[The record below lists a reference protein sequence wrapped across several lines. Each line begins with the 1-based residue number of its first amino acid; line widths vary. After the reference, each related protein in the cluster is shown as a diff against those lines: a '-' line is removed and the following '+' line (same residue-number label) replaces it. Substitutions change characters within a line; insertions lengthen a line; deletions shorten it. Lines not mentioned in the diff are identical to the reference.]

1 MQVCSCQCS
10 RGLLVP
16 GSRFPVGESS
26 IPVQGRAGS
35 FSSLR
40 AMPWKTG
47 NQEPGTLK
55 PSGFTLLEIII
66 ALSVFLIVMAGVFA
80 IAKGSMELSAD
91 LTSTQERAMTRQN
104 FIEFLRA
111 SFRRLPGE
119 AEITLTLE
127 NQRGTYVPT
136 LNVYN
141 GGDAFST
148 GPSLPPEGS
157 VELFAQEMA
166 GGYMRVGLRVLDDQQ
181 TQQQR
186 SGRGFRR
193 SGAGAGDAILPLID
207 KVAKFEWKFYNP
219 ATQRWEDNWKPPA
232 RPLFAEL
239 SFMLDDAIPSRMVFW
254 IPPIMRRQP
263 GVGLPGA
270 APSLGPDGQPLPPG
284 TAPPANG
291 NPSVNPNATPNPA
304 PVLQQ

>member
-1 MQVCSCQCS
+1 VGKPRPAPCS
-10 RGLLVP
+10 LLP
-16 GSRFPVGESS
+16 
-26 IPVQGRAGS
+26 A
-35 FSSLR
+35 
-40 AMPWKTG
+40 
-47 NQEPGTLK
+47 

-119 AEITLTLE
+119 AELTLTLE

-148 GPSLPPEGS
+148 GPSLPPESS
-157 VELFAQEMA
+157 VELFAQQMA
-166 GGYMRVGLRVLDDQQ
+166 GDYLRVGLRVLDDQQ

-219 ATQRWEDNWKPPA
+219 ATQRWEENWKPPA

-239 SFMLDDAIPSRMVFW
+239 SFMLDDGIPSRMVFW
-254 IPPIMRRQP
+254 IPPVMRRQP
-263 GVGLPGA
+263 GVGLPSA
-270 APSLGPDGQPLPPG
+270 MPTLGPDGQPVP
-284 TAPPANG
+284 APVVQ
-291 NPSVNPNATPNPA
+291 NPSVNPNANPNPA
-304 PVLQQ
+304 PALQQ

>member
-1 MQVCSCQCS
+1 MQVCLCQCS
-10 RGLLVP
+10 KSEGRRAKSTGEEC
-16 GSRFPVGESS
+16 PVLSAQCSDPLPFALRSS
-26 IPVQGRAGS
+26 PR
-35 FSSLR
+35 
-40 AMPWKTG
+40 
-47 NQEPGTLK
+47 
-55 PSGFTLLEIII
+55 GFTLLEIII

-136 LNVYN
+136 LNIYN

-148 GPSLPPEGS
+148 GPSLPPESS

-193 SGAGAGDAILPLID
+193 SGSAAGDAILPLID

-254 IPPIMRRQP
+254 IPPIQRRQP
-263 GVGLPGA
+263 GIGLPGA
-270 APSLGPDGQPLPPG
+270 APSLGPDGQPLPQG
-284 TAPPANG
+284 TIPPPATG
-291 NPSVNPNATPNPA
+291 NPSVSPNANPNPA

>member
-1 MQVCSCQCS
+1 MQRRTKNPQ
-10 RGLLVP
+10 
-16 GSRFPVGESS
+16 
-26 IPVQGRAGS
+26 
-35 FSSLR
+35 
-40 AMPWKTG
+40 
-47 NQEPGTLK
+47 PGTRK
-55 PSGFTLLEIII
+55 PSGFTLLEIVI

-80 IAKGSMELSAD
+80 IAKGAMELSAD

-119 AEITLTLE
+119 AEITLTQE

-136 LNVYN
+136 LNIYN

-148 GPSLPPEGS
+148 GPSLPPESS
-157 VELFAQEMA
+157 VELFAQQMP
-166 GGYMRVGLRVLDDQQ
+166 GDYLRVGLRVLDDQQ

-193 SGAGAGDAILPLID
+193 SGPAAGDAILPLID

-219 ATQRWEDNWKPPA
+219 ATQRWEETWKPPA

-254 IPPIMRRQP
+254 IPPVMRRQP
-263 GVGLPGA
+263 GVGLPNA
-270 APSLGPDGQPLPPG
+270 TPSLGPDGQPLPPV
-284 TAPPANG
+284 TG
-291 NPSVNPNATPNPA
+291 NPSVSPNANPNPA
-304 PVLQQ
+304 PALQQ